1 MFNEK
6 NVSFVNRQKLWNYYN
21 STLVKAVDVGY
32 NPKTKFYDEDLAKS
46 LKQNIAEFSA
56 FKETSFKKE
65 VESLLTTDGRLTP
78 KSEWKKEAL
87 KVSDDYNYRWLE
99 TERHQTIANAHM
111 AEKWKDFEQNV
122 ELYPNLQLVS
132 VNDARVRPKHKVLDG
147 IIRPFNDPF
156 WKTHTPPLDWGCRC
170 DIIQTDD
177 EVTEVPGGFQTKIEF
192 ENNPGDSGKVF
203 GGSAYEEN
211 LTKKEKAET
220 LENLNKFSEK
230 EDYKVLHKNKV
241 FSNSVRNLD
250 DEFKNEYPDID
261 PEKVSS
267 VRLYTRAYYED
278 INRFN
283 RGLPIDFDKKAG
295 FTKEYYESLTRT
307 INKGLDE
314 MPNKFKGTV
323 YRGTHINDSSILS
336 SYKDAFEKGHP
347 HIEKSFLSTSY
358 DESEAFGGNVSFSIK
373 SKTGTNV
380 ENLSASKSEKE
391 ILFKAGQK
399 FKVTNYKEY
408 EEGIIHIEM
417 EEI

>member
-56 FKETSFKKE
+56 FKETSFRKE
-65 VESLLTTDGRLTP
+65 VESLLTKDGHLTP

-132 VNDARVRPKHKVLDG
+132 VNDARVRPEHKVLDG

-192 ENNPGDSGKVF
+192 KNNPGDSGKIF

-211 LTKKEKAET
+211 LSKADVKESKINAMNWGEERIPYDHDKEELKKIKHPKYKKEGNIFVSAYADKSGIIRDKEIAELIHSFDKAEVKIRPKI
-220 LENLNKFSEK
+220 EI
-230 EDYKVLHKNKV
+230 KN
-241 FSNSVRNLD
+241 
-250 DEFKNEYPDID
+250 FKNPEYLID
-261 PEKVSS
+261 GKLSDRKNPTKG
-267 VRLYTRAYYED
+267 
-278 INRFN
+278 RF
-283 RGLPIDFDKKAG
+283 GSLLKKA
-295 FTKEYYESLTRT
+295 KEQGCENIVFDLSDYPYEKTDFVRKLKS
-307 INKGLDE
+307 N
-314 MPNKFKGTV
+314 F
-323 YRGTHINDSSILS
+323 NDDKAYPLIQDF
-336 SYKDAFEKGHP
+336 YIIKD
-347 HIEKSFLSTSY
+347 
-358 DESEAFGGNVSFSIK
+358 D
-373 SKTGTNV
+373 
-380 ENLSASKSEKE
+380 
-391 ILFKAGQK
+391 
-399 FKVTNYKEY
+399 KVTYITRDQLKKAT
-408 EEGIIHIEM
+408 
-417 EEI
+417 